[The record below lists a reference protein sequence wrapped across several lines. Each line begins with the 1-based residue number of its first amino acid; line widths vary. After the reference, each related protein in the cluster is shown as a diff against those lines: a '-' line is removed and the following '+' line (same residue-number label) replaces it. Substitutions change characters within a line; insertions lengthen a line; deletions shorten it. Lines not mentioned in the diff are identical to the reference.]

1 MHQFGLRP
9 NPKIWIVAS
18 GFALRYHFAGLS
30 SVFSFCREVDVL
42 RSVLWGGLALAL
54 AVGVVHAQ
62 SGSLSPAELLKD
74 PAVKA
79 AIDGAKATEAQTI
92 ADQIRFCEIPAP
104 EFKEEVRGL
113 ELKRVFTQL
122 GLQNVRVDK
131 VGNVLGDYPGAAARP
146 RLVLAAHLD
155 TVFPEGTEV
164 KVKREGN
171 VLKGPGIGDDCRG
184 LAVMVAIVR
193 EMKKA
198 NVKTPGSITFVAN
211 VGEEGLGDLRG
222 VKELFNTTLKDQID
236 RFVSIDGTGVH
247 VTNVAV
253 GSHRYRVTFK
263 GPGGHSFGAFGM
275 ANPMG
280 AMGRA
285 IAKIQELQVPK
296 QPRTTF
302 NVGRIGGG
310 TSVNSIPFDGWMEL
324 DMRSSDPASLAAV
337 DANIQKAIDAAVA
350 EENTRWGK
358 PGVIT
363 VVKELVGDRP
373 AGSTPES
380 SSIVRNGLAAATALG
395 FTSNLGEGSTDS
407 NTPMALGVPAITI
420 GGGGRGRDAHA
431 LSENFDVTDAWMGTQ
446 HALLLTVALA
456 QK

>member
-1 MHQFGLRP
+1 MLR
-9 NPKIWIVAS
+9 
-18 GFALRYHFAGLS
+18 
-30 SVFSFCREVDVL
+30 SVFS
-42 RSVLWGGLALAL
+42 GGLALAL
-54 AVGVVHAQ
+54 AVGVVQAQ
-62 SGSLSPAELLKD
+62 SGSPSPGDLLKD

-79 AIDGAKATEAQTI
+79 AVDAAKATEAQTI

-104 EFKEEVRGL
+104 SFKEDVRGQ
-113 ELKRVFTQL
+113 ELKRVFQQL

-131 VGNVLGDYPGAAARP
+131 AGNVLGDYPGAAAHP
-146 RLVLAAHLD
+146 HLVLAAHLD
-155 TVFPEGTEV
+155 TVFPEGTDV
-164 KVKREGN
+164 KVKREGAL
-171 VLKGPGIGDDCRG
+171 LKGPGIGDDCRG
-184 LAVMVAIVR
+184 LAVMVAIIR

-198 NVKTPGSITFVAN
+198 GVKTPGSITFVAN

-222 VKELFNTTLKDQID
+222 VKELFTVTLKGQID

-263 GPGGHSFGAFGM
+263 GPGGHSFGAFGL

-285 IAKIQELQVPK
+285 IAKIQEMQVPK
-296 QPRTTF
+296 SPRTTF
-302 NVGRIGGG
+302 NVGRTGGG
-310 TSVNSIPFDGWMEL
+310 TSVNSIPFEAWIEV

-337 DANIQKAIDAAVA
+337 DATFQKAVDAAVA
-350 EENTRWGK
+350 EENQRWGK

-363 VVKELVGDRP
+363 AVKELVGDRP
-373 AGSTPES
+373 AGSTPEN
-380 SSIVRNGLAAATALG
+380 SSIVRSGLAAATVLG

-407 NTPMALGVPAITI
+407 NIPMSLSVPSITI
-420 GGGGRGRDAHA
+420 GGGGRGHDAHA
-431 LSENFDVTDAWMGTQ
+431 LTETFDTTDAWQGTQ